1 MADTLSACHECD
13 LLQLIPE
20 QTGITRLKCSRCG
33 AELHHHQSVDHEKPL
48 ALMMAVSILFLV
60 ANSFPIIGIE
70 TAGIEQSTTIL
81 GAVQCLWQEHMR
93 LVAGLVLF
101 TTLIAPGLEIMALTV
116 LLTCLQFHLRPPGLR
131 SLMRVAVRSRPW
143 SMVEVFVMGV
153 LVSVVK
159 LSHLAQ
165 IYAGIALW
173 SYGLLILLFAAA
185 MSLVNP
191 QALWAEI
198 KPDE

>member
-1 MADTLSACHECD
+1 MADDLSSCHECD
-13 LLQLIPE
+13 LLQVIPE
-20 QTGITRLKCSRCG
+20 LPRSQRVKCCRCG
-33 AELHHHQSVDHEKPL
+33 AELHHHQPVDHERPL
-48 ALMMAVSILFLV
+48 ALMLAVTILFFL

-81 GAVQCLWQEHMR
+81 GAVHSLWQEHMR
-93 LVAGLVLF
+93 LVAGLVLL
-101 TTLIAPGLEIMALTV
+101 TTFVAPGLEIMALTV
-116 LLTCLQFHLRPPGLR
+116 LLACLQFHLRPPGLR
-131 SLMRVAVRSRPW
+131 TLMRVAVRSRPW

-159 LSHLAQ
+159 LSHLAH

-173 SYGLLILLFAAA
+173 SYGLLILLFAGA
-185 MSLVNP
+185 MSLLNP

-198 KPDE
+198 KPDD